1 LSFSS
6 VVGFGPFKRDPAQR
20 GSTDAHWQAGAA
32 VKITAIRLDRMR
44 LPLDPPFPAA
54 WDPVPRR
61 DFDATLVRVQTDEGV
76 TGYGSGDTM
85 AGFAAYEG
93 LFVGRDPGQIA
104 RHVRTLETIGF
115 HASRY
120 WPLEA
125 ALWDIAG
132 KAAGLPV
139 AALFGGA
146 ETKIPAYA
154 SFGADIGP
162 AQRADA
168 VLAAREAGFRA
179 VKIRIDR
186 GDTAAGLAAVRAAR
200 AAAGDQVEIIVDLNQ
215 GWRMPGDIS
224 PALDVAAVSALASE
238 LRDLGVLWLEEP
250 LPAGDTAGMRMLR
263 ERTGIRVAGGEM
275 ARTPAE
281 LLDAIGAGALDV
293 VQPDAVLAV
302 GMLRART
309 VAEYALLRHRWFTPH
324 TWTNGLGLLA
334 NLHLV
339 AGVGGGPYL
348 EFPLDPP
355 GWTVARRDFFLAEPV
370 QIGRDGCLHV
380 PDRPGLGA
388 VIDEDAIRRWAVS

>member
-1 LSFSS
+1 M
-6 VVGFGPFKRDPAQR
+6 
-20 GSTDAHWQAGAA
+20 
-32 VKITAIRLDRMR
+32 KITAIRLDRMR
-44 LPLDPPFPAA
+44 LPLDPPFHAA

-61 DFDATLVRVQTDEGV
+61 AFDATLVRVETDEGV

-85 AGFAAYEG
+85 DGFAAFEG
-93 LFVGRDPGQIA
+93 LFLGQDPCQIA
-104 RHVRTLETIGF
+104 RHVRVLETIGF

-125 ALWDIAG
+125 ALWDIVG
-132 KAAGLPV
+132 KVAGLPV

-146 ETKIPAYA
+146 ETSIPAYA
-154 SFGADIGP
+154 SFGEDRSP
-162 AQRADA
+162 AERAEA

-186 GDTAAGLAAVRAAR
+186 ADVAAGLAAVRAAR
-200 AAAGDQVEIIVDLNQ
+200 AAAGDHVEIMVDLNQ

-224 PALDVAAVSALASE
+224 PALDVAAVD
-238 LRDLGVLWLEEP
+238 R
-250 LPAGDTAGMRMLR
+250 AGQRTARPGRARGWRNRCPPGTPAGMRMLR

-334 NLHLV
+334 NLHVV

-348 EFPLDPP
+348 EFPCDPP

-370 QIGRDGCLHV
+370 SIDASGCLRV

-388 VIDEDAIRRWAVS
+388 VIDEDAVRRWTVS